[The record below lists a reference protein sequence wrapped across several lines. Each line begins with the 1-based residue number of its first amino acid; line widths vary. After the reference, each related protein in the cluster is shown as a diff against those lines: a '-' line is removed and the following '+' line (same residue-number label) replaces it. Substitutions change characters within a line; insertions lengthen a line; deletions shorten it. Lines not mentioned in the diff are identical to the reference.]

1 MIKMRKRITVLFM
14 FLLLMPLVV
23 MTSKVETLKVGKE
36 HFYFNG
42 VKSTSVHGLRVAI
55 EEYKNTR
62 IIVFLCTNGD
72 AKKLIE
78 VMAFLEEN
86 GISEVTLKSSREV
99 TNC

>member
-1 MIKMRKRITVLFM
+1 MTNKRLITLLL
-14 FLLLMPLVV
+14 FLLTMPMVV
-23 MTSKVETLKVGKE
+23 LAAQVETLKVGKD

-42 VKSTSVHGLRVAI
+42 VKSTSVHGLGSVI

-72 AKKLIE
+72 SKKLIE
-78 VMAFLEEN
+78 VMAFLEQK
-86 GISEVTLKSSREV
+86 GISEVTLKSSKEV